1 MKTKI
6 EVVGEKD
13 IWYWSAKRNGYVV
26 ASSVKKCRSK
36 SALLRTLKSGS
47 GLLSIKDS
55 GLSAFHG

>member
-36 SALLRTLKSGS
+36 SALLRTLKSF
-47 GLLSIKDS
+47 LASISKGDYEIE
-55 GLSAFHG
+55 